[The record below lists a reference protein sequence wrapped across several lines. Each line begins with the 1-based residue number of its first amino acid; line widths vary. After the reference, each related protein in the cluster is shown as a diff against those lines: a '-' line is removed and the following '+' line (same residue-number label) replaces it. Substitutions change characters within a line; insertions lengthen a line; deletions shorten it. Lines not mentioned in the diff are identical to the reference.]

1 MVKYG
6 WRERRSYSRI
16 REVLDLPNLIEIQQ
30 KSYEWFLEEGLR
42 EMFAGYF
49 SDPGFHGKPG
59 AGVYRL

>member
-30 KSYEWFLEEGLR
+30 KSYEWFLREGLR
-42 EMFAGYF
+42 
-49 SDPGFHGKPG
+49 
-59 AGVYRL
+59 